1 MKDNLS
7 AYSSNDYD
15 SRVSS
20 VLPYYSEF
28 HNQVLDLAESLDL
41 EKINWLDTGCGT
53 GSLAL
58 KALSKFKL
66 SEFVLCDPSA
76 DMIEKAKSKLSGF
89 DNVSFYNLS
98 SQQLDFKNRFDIVT
112 AIQSHHY
119 LNEEQRALATK
130 KCFDAL
136 KSGGVYVTF
145 ENIELSSE
153 MSIKIGINRWKR
165 FLISNGKNEEEV
177 QSHINRRGTEVFP
190 ITVEEHIKLIKDC
203 GFRTVDVLWA
213 SYMQAGFFAVK

>member
-1 MKDNLS
+1 M
-7 AYSSNDYD
+7 
-15 SRVSS
+15 
-20 VLPYYSEF
+20 
-28 HNQVLDLAESLDL
+28 
-41 EKINWLDTGCGT
+41 
-53 GSLAL
+53 

-66 SEFVLCDPSA
+66 AEFVLCDPSA
-76 DMIEKAKSKLSGF
+76 EMIENAKSKLSGF

-98 SQQLDFKNRFDIVT
+98 SQQFDFKNRFDIVT

-119 LNEEQRALATK
+119 LNKEQRALATK

-153 MSIKIGINRWKR
+153 MSIKIGIDRWKR
-165 FLISNGKNEEEV
+165 FLFSNGKNEEV
-177 QSHINRRGTEVFP
+177 QSHINRRWTEVFP
-190 ITVEEHIKLIKDC
+190 ITVEEHIKLIKGC